1 MTGLGSSSTKGK
13 SEHFTIHTNNSTR
26 ADFFLLSYN
35 SVTLYLIKHTS
46 FYSCLMLLPFLQG
59 LNADV
64 VSHDKP
70 VKSVCEDGEV
80 LLHILKDEE
89 QQAVKDDLDS
99 MKARYR
105 DVNSG
110 TSGRQVALVEA
121 LLLSQQFRDIHKEV
135 VTWLD
140 RCEENFRNLD
150 QESVAEL
157 QQERIKVREKCFL
170 ISTHF
175 GPRIDSRVHYLERYL
190 KNWK

>member
-1 MTGLGSSSTKGK
+1 
-13 SEHFTIHTNNSTR
+13 
-26 ADFFLLSYN
+26 
-35 SVTLYLIKHTS
+35 
-46 FYSCLMLLPFLQG
+46 MLLPFLQI

-70 VKSVCEDGEV
+70 VKSVCKDGEV

-99 MKARYR
+99 VKARYR
-105 DVNSG
+105 DVNSA

-157 QQERIKVREKCFL
+157 QQERIKVRKKCFL
-170 ISTHF
+170 ISTRC
-175 GPRIDSRVHYLERYL
+175 GPRIDSRVHYLERFL